1 MIINEFAKLCNCNPQ
16 TLRYYDSIDLLK
28 PVNVDQY
35 SGYRH
40 YSAEQAL
47 QYLKIKKLQD
57 AMFTIEEIR
66 ELLDAN
72 DDVIFEALSNKI
84 AEQQAKL
91 KKIEEIQKSYQ
102 KEIKMMKEKIEDFKK
117 NLLLNSMEVDYK
129 KEFGISKDE
138 FFDIVNAL
146 GEMADESLV
155 DETSPFEFDND
166 VENVA
171 IALDGFE
178 LFYELI
184 GFNTIKEA
192 IRKIPLL
199 ENGKYFIVISC
210 GETYSK
216 NLAFSAVTVELLLR
230 KFNTQ
235 NKIDLEF
242 NFDFN
247 SSVKFIKVYKK
258 I

>member
-1 MIINEFAKLCNCNPQ
+1 
-16 TLRYYDSIDLLK
+16 
-28 PVNVDQY
+28 
-35 SGYRH
+35 
-40 YSAEQAL
+40 
-47 QYLKIKKLQD
+47 
-57 AMFTIEEIR
+57 MFTIEEIR

-166 VENVA
+166 EENVA

-199 ENGKYFIVISC
+199 ENGKYFI
-210 GETYSK
+210 
-216 NLAFSAVTVELLLR
+216 
-230 KFNTQ
+230 
-235 NKIDLEF
+235 
-242 NFDFN
+242 
-247 SSVKFIKVYKK
+247 
-258 I
+258 